1 MFKDTA
7 HTAEEFA
14 NFPWDQLNDEWFE
27 KVGGFSI
34 GGITAGV
41 DFNGPPHKW
50 TITFHDENANKDRW
64 EIPPVLTKLIQKYK
78 ERGAQDAQTR
88 IRNALG
94 LTNDSF

>member
-50 TITFHDENANKDRW
+50 TIHFMMRT
-64 EIPPVLTKLIQKYK
+64 LIKTDGKYL
-78 ERGAQDAQTR
+78 QC
-88 IRNALG
+88 
-94 LTNDSF
+94 